1 MAFIV
6 EDGTNVENAN
16 AYVTV
21 EFADSYFEDKG
32 NTFWDS
38 LTTEQKQQRI
48 VVATQYI
55 DSRWYGQFKGNM
67 FYEKQSLEFPRT
79 VWVEEEPDPQ
89 DPEQT
94 IEVPFMPLALLR
106 ACSEYAINVDEES
119 MSLAVNFETSE
130 TGSAIKRKKEQ
141 VGTLQT
147 DTEYFSN
154 GTELGSLWEKY
165 TLADS
170 LMASLLKQNLVW
182 RCYRA

>member
-32 NTFWDS
+32 NSFWGT

-79 VWVEEEPDPQ
+79 
-89 DPEQT
+89 
-94 IEVPFMPLALLR
+94 L
-106 ACSEYAINVDEES
+106 S
-119 MSLAVNFETSE
+119 MVRSIQ
-130 TGSAIKRKKEQ
+130 G
-141 VGTLQT
+141 
-147 DTEYFSN
+147 
-154 GTELGSLWEKY
+154 
-165 TLADS
+165 
-170 LMASLLKQNLVW
+170 
-182 RCYRA
+182 

>member
-6 EDGTNVENAN
+6 EDGTNVPNAN

-32 NTFWDS
+32 NSFWET

-94 IEVPFMPLALLR
+94 VEVPFMPLALLR
-106 ACSEYAINVDEES
+106 ACSEYAINVNTLS
-119 MSLAVNFETSE
+119 MLTRNQCLLQL
-130 TGSAIKRKKEQ
+130 ILKR
-141 VGTLQT
+141 
-147 DTEYFSN
+147 
-154 GTELGSLWEKY
+154 
-165 TLADS
+165 
-170 LMASLLKQNLVW
+170 LKQAVQLSVKKNRSVLCKLIPNTFLTALNSAHYGKSTPLQIALW
-182 RCYRA
+182 HLC